1 VDRGW
6 LPSFVRSLPFG
17 DELPDGGDELVNAF
31 SQGLVFSVR
40 LGGEFIHAVP
50 ELVEAVRYLLEAEA
64 GFDGERPDLVAE
76 VVGLALAVPPECFV
90 LFAVLVSLFGDA
102 GGNAFE
108 AVEAFVGGHGVAL
121 SDLLCHS
128 LWFWRLV
135 ADALALDLAR
145 GLVGDARCALPEA
158 GERVVGGFAYGDF
171 GRPNKTF
178 SINHLSGSLW
188 PGLHTLFTP

>member
-1 VDRGW
+1 MVWRW
-6 LPSFVRSLPFG
+6 LSRQS
-17 DELPDGGDELVNAF
+17 A
-31 SQGLVFSVR
+31 
-40 LGGEFIHAVP
+40 
-50 ELVEAVRYLLEAEA
+50 
-64 GFDGERPDLVAE
+64 
-76 VVGLALAVPPECFV
+76 FV
-90 LFAVLVSLFGDA
+90 LFAVLVPLFGDA
-102 GGNAFE
+102 GGNVFE

-128 LWFWRLV
+128 LWFWRSV